1 MLHVDMPTLVEG
13 NRSEL
18 DGLRVPAG
26 TSRRFTCDASMVRTG
41 LSLGAVDGSPTLDLG
56 RSTRTIS
63 PSLRRALDLRDRVCR
78 FPGCSCRFTDGH
90 HIKHWADGGETNL
103 RNLILLCRRH
113 HRAVHEGGVRV
124 CMDREGKVA
133 FFSPKGRAMFDAP
146 RGGMAPGDC
155 DSPRSAVPPVSP
167 LLAPVPLAP
176 APPPPAPLPPAP
188 ASRRPTPGA
197 PRWRR
202 DADIPWAVEAP
213 FWDEFG

>member
-1 MLHVDMPTLVEG
+1 MGNPGPSSHAMGDHEPSSQAMGDHEPSSHAEG
-13 NRSEL
+13 DSRSEL

-26 TSRRFTCDASMVRTG
+26 TSRRFTCDASIVRAG
-41 LSLGAVDGSPTLDLG
+41 LSFGRSLGAVGGSPTLDLG

-124 CMDREGKVA
+124 CMDREGRVV
-133 FFSPKGRAMFDAP
+133 FFSPRGRAMFDAA
-146 RGGMAPGDC
+146 RGGYAPG
-155 DSPRSAVPPVSP
+155 
-167 LLAPVPLAP
+167 APV
-176 APPPPAPLPPAP
+176 PLPPAP
-188 ASRRPTPGA
+188 ESPLPSPGA
-197 PRWRR
+197 PRWKR
-202 DADIPWAVEAP
+202 DADIPWTVEAP
-213 FWDEFG
+213 LWDAFG